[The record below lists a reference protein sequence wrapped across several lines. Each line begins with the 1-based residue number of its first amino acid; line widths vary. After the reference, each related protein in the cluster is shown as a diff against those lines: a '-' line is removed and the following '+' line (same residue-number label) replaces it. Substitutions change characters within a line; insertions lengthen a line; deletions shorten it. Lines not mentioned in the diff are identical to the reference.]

1 MKLKILFLLTIIAS
15 IFTAARQITIADYL
29 NLPETPFNYAIT
41 LPAYFTTNAAGGP
54 PSSII
59 GLDNTPLTNPTTND
73 GATLG
78 RVLFYDKN
86 LSLNRTTACASCHQQ
101 AKGFSDDNVHS
112 IGFLSGTT
120 RRHSMTLIDAKYYQ
134 RGRFFWDERAATLE
148 AQVLQPLQDAT
159 EMGLTLAQ
167 ITERVSGQVYYN
179 QLFINAF
186 GTNTITT
193 DRVSKALAQFV
204 RSIESYQSKYD
215 VGRALATSQVVNFSN
230 FTAQE
235 NQGKALFFQSIPN
248 GGGGCIGCHTTEAFV
263 GSNNSPQNNGLDAT
277 STTDLGAGEVFTPVA
292 NFTGRF
298 KTSTLRNI
306 ELTAPYMHDGR
317 FATLDQVVEHYN
329 SGIQN
334 HPTLANALKTPQGT
348 PIKLNF
354 TTVQKAALV
363 AFMKT
368 LTDNTIAT
376 EPRWSNPF
384 LPCNATLSVSGTVIA
399 GTYKSSN
406 SISIQNGAS
415 QANSSIN
422 IDAKNS
428 VDFSPPFEV
437 KGGNSFKVQ
446 TGGCN

>member
-1 MKLKILFLLTIIAS
+1 MKLKVLLSLTIIAS

-29 NLPETPFNYAIT
+29 NLPDTAYNYAIT

-54 PSSII
+54 PSSIV
-59 GLDNTPLTNPTTND
+59 GLDNTLPTNPTTND

-86 LSLNRTTACASCHQQ
+86 LSLNLTTSCASCHQQ
-101 AKGFSDDNVHS
+101 AKGFSDDNIHS
-112 IGFLSGTT
+112 IGFLGGTT

-159 EMGLTLAQ
+159 EMGLTLTQ
-167 ITERVSGQVYYN
+167 ITDRVSGQIYYN

-186 GTNTITT
+186 GTNTVTT

-215 VGRALATSQVVNFSN
+215 VGRALATSQVAIFSN
-230 FTAQE
+230 FTPQE
-235 NQGKALFFQSIPN
+235 NQGKALFFQAIPN

-317 FATLDQVVEHYN
+317 FATLEQVVEHYN

-348 PIKLNF
+348 PVRLNF
-354 TTVQKAALV
+354 STIQKAALV

-384 LPCNATLSVSGTVIA
+384 LPCNPALTVSGTVTT

-415 QANSSIN
+415 QASSSIN

-437 KGGNSFKVQ
+437 KGGNSFRVQ

>member
-1 MKLKILFLLTIIAS
+1 MKLKVLLSLTIIAS

-29 NLPETPFNYAIT
+29 NLPETAYNYAIT

-59 GLDNTPLTNPTTND
+59 GLDNTPLTNPMTND

-86 LSLNRTTACASCHQQ
+86 LSLNLTTSCASCHQQ
-101 AKGFSDDNVHS
+101 AKGFSDNNVHS
-112 IGFLSGTT
+112 IGFLGGTT

-159 EMGLTLAQ
+159 EMGLTLTQ
-167 ITERVSGQVYYN
+167 ITERVSGQIYYN

-186 GTNTITT
+186 GTNTVTT

-215 VGRALATSQVVNFSN
+215 VGRALAASPVANFSN

-235 NQGKALFFQSIPN
+235 NQGKTLFFQAIPN
-248 GGGGCIGCHTTEAFV
+248 GGGGCAGCHTTEAFV
-263 GSNNSPQNNGLDAT
+263 GANNSPQNNGLDAT
-277 STTDLGAGEVFTPVA
+277 STTDLGAGEVFTPIA

-317 FATLDQVVEHYN
+317 FTTLDQVVEHYN

-334 HPTLANALKTPQGT
+334 HPTLANALKNPNGT
-348 PIKLNF
+348 PIRLNF

-384 LPCNATLSVSGTVIA
+384 SPCNATLSVSGTVTN

-406 SISIQNGAS
+406 TISIQNGVS
-415 QANSSIN
+415 QTSSSIN

-446 TGGCN
+446 MGGCN